1 MKLGIIG
8 TGLIIREFLPELV
21 KMENLDIVSI
31 MGSPSGFEKAEALSI
46 QYGIPKPVH
55 DLDELCASGIDTVYV
70 AVPNNLHFVYCKKA
84 LENGMNVIVEKP
96 MTDDAGEAESLAAIA
111 RKKKLF
117 LFEAI
122 TTVYMTSYQKIR
134 EWLPLIG
141 EIKLVQSR
149 YSQYSSRYDNFKKGI
164 IAPAFDPKKSGGAL
178 MDLNLYN
185 IHYVMNILGKPES
198 ISYFPNIER
207 NIDTSGVL
215 MMLYPD
221 FTAVCTAAKDSDG
234 ECGGVIQG
242 TKGFI
247 TSEMKPNVVGT
258 VRLQLRDGTK
268 EVVEEPFLTKRMI
281 PEFTHFIRAIEEK
294 DYDSC
299 YEQLQKS
306 LDVNEVLNRARI
318 QAGIRFNK

>member
-8 TGLIIREFLPELV
+8 TGLIVNDFLPELT
-21 KMENLDIVSI
+21 KMDGLEIVSI
-31 MGSPSGFEKAEALSI
+31 MGSPQGFEKALALSEK
-46 QYGIPKPVH
+46 YAIPNAAH

-70 AVPNNLHFVYCKKA
+70 AVPNNLHFMYCRKA
-84 LENGMNVIVEKP
+84 LENGMNVNVEKP
-96 MTDDAGEAESLAAIA
+96 MTDNAGEAENLAALA

-122 TTVYMTSYQKIR
+122 TTAYMTGYQKIR

-141 EIKLVQSR
+141 EVKLVQSR

-185 IHYVMNILGKPES
+185 IHYVMGIFGKPES
-198 ISYFPNIER
+198 ISYYPNMER

-215 MMLYPD
+215 LMLYPG
-221 FTAVCTAAKDSDG
+221 FTAVCIAAKDCDG
-234 ECGGVIQG
+234 GCGGVIQG

-247 TSEMKPNVVGT
+247 TSENKPNVVGKVT
-258 VRLQLRDGTK
+258 LQLRDGTV
-268 EVVEEPFLTKRMI
+268 ETCEEPFEDRRMI
-281 PEFTHFIRAIEEK
+281 PEFTQFIRAMAEK
-294 DYDSC
+294 DYEYC
-299 YEQLQKS
+299 YMRLQRS
-306 LDVNEVLNRARI
+306 LAVNEVLNRARI
-318 QAGIRFNK
+318 QAGIRFK